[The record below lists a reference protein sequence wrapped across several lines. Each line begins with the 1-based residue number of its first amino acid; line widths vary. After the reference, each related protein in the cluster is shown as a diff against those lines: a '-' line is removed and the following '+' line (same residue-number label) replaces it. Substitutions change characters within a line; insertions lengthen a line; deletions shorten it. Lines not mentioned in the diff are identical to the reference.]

1 MTDPRRNVEL
11 VRGAFAAFE
20 RGDVEAIN
28 RLLDP
33 GVEVSISHE
42 LANAGTWSGVEGF
55 WTSIGSW
62 LEAWDE
68 YRIELRDLDT
78 PDDRN
83 VIAEAHQTA
92 IGRASGVP
100 VELTTFFLFEIR
112 DELCT
117 RYGLYATRE
126 AALAAIES
134 APR

>member
-1 MTDPRRNVEL
+1 VNRRERNLEL
-11 VRGAFAAFE
+11 VRDAFAAFE
-20 RGDVEAIN
+20 RGDVDAMN

-33 GVEVSISHE
+33 AIEVTISQE
-42 LANAGTWSGVEGF
+42 LANAGSWTGIDGF
-55 WTSIGSW
+55 WASITSW

-68 YRIELRDLDT
+68 YRIELADLET

-92 IGRASGVP
+92 TGRASGVP
-100 VELTTFFLFEIR
+100 VELTTYFVFEIR

-126 AALAAIES
+126 AGLAAIES

>member
-1 MTDPRRNVEL
+1 MSRREENIAL
-11 VRGAFAAFE
+11 ARDAFAAFE
-20 RGDVEAIN
+20 RGDVDALN

-33 GVEVSISHE
+33 AIEVTISQE
-42 LANAGTWSGVEGF
+42 LANAGTWTGIDGF
-55 WTSIGSW
+55 WASVRSW

-68 YRIELRDLDT
+68 YRIELQDLET

-92 IGRASGVP
+92 TGRMSGVP
-100 VELTTFFLFEIR
+100 VELTTFFVFEIR
-112 DELCT
+112 NGLCT
-117 RYGLYATRE
+117 RYGLYASRE